1 MLKALKIIW
10 VIFKVNAGYFE
21 LKGGKCPAV
30 DDAKVPDSVSV
41 SEPDDGTPRPANGL
55 KIKKHSVI

>member
-1 MLKALKIIW
+1 MLKALKMIW

-21 LKGGKCPAV
+21 LKGDKCPAV

-41 SEPDDGTPRPANGL
+41 SETDERDD
-55 KIKKHSVI
+55 